1 MSLQSRSSGIDGLA
15 IFASSAFA
23 LGLAAIVTL
32 DRIGA
37 PGGLVRAIGPV
48 LALIGVTVFGLG
60 ARNADLGSFLAA
72 GRRVQ
77 PFYGGLCG
85 VAIAAGI
92 ALCLYPDLASPADP
106 PLLGV
111 AIGWALGAI
120 VFAPLLRRF
129 GATSLAD
136 VIATRFSRSPIR
148 LVSGAVVW
156 TTAALTALAGFE
168 VAVAATQALLATS
181 RGWAEA
187 VVALVLFFSVAPG
200 GLTGVIATAAASGGA
215 LAMIVLLG
223 FASGSSPGAP
233 PADWHAALL
242 PASFAAS
249 APKLIATTAA
259 VAGFFALEPAA
270 VASRS
275 ARAAARAGFVAV
287 VLGVALAGLAGAALS
302 GVPVQL
308 ATGDLSPVI
317 ASLAGAATLV
327 SAMALARLGVQGSS
341 RAFGV
346 ALAAPPKPFPTLAS
360 VRLARMRAVQ
370 LVVVIGCALCDG
382 EGLIDARTAL
392 VAAMALSLALTA
404 PVVALALVPRV
415 GPLSAS
421 LGMLCAFAVVIVR
434 TAPMTGM
441 PGAADLF
448 EEALMAAAAAF
459 AAGVLACLIV
469 PRRGAAPAP
478 GAFDPFADAPGWNG

>member
-1 MSLQSRSSGIDGLA
+1 MSLQSRSSRIDGLA
-15 IFASSAFA
+15 IFAAAAFA
-23 LGLAAIVTL
+23 LGLMTILTL

-48 LALIGVTVFGLG
+48 LSLVGVTVFGLG
-60 ARNADLGSFLAA
+60 ARNADIGSFLAA

-77 PFYGGLCG
+77 PFYGGLCALA
-85 VAIAAGI
+85 VAAGV
-92 ALCLYPDLASPADP
+92 ALCLYPDLASLSDP

-111 AIGWALGAI
+111 LIGLAMGAT
-120 VFAPLLRRF
+120 VFGPLLRRF

-148 LVSGAVVW
+148 LLSGAVVW
-156 TTAALTALAGFE
+156 TAAALTALAGFE
-168 VAVAATQALLATS
+168 VAVAATQALLTPS

-187 VVALVLFFSVAPG
+187 IVALVLFFGVAPG
-200 GLTGVIATAAASGGA
+200 GLAGVISTAAASGGA

-223 FASGSSPGAP
+223 FASGWRLGAP
-233 PADWHAALL
+233 PADWNAVLL
-242 PASFAAS
+242 AASFAAG

-270 VASRS
+270 VASPGARS
-275 ARAAARAGFVAV
+275 AVRAGLVAA
-287 VLGVALAGLAGAALS
+287 VLGAALAGLAGAALS
-302 GVPVQL
+302 IAPGRL
-308 ATGDLSPVI
+308 AAGDLSPVV
-317 ASLAGAATLV
+317 ASLIGAAILA
-327 SAMALARLGVQGSS
+327 SATALARLGVQGSS

-346 ALAAPPKPFPTLAS
+346 ALADPPKPFPTLAS
-360 VRLARMRAVQ
+360 VRLARMRAAQ
-370 LVVVIGCALCDG
+370 LAVVVGCVLCDRR
-382 EGLIDARTAL
+382 GLIDARTAL
-392 VAAMALSLALTA
+392 IAAMALSLALTT

-421 LGMLCAFAVVIVR
+421 LGMLCAFGVVIAR

-448 EEALMAAAAAF
+448 EGALTAAAAAF
-459 AAGVLACLIV
+459 AAGVLAGLV
-469 PRRGAAPAP
+469 APRRGPAPTP
-478 GAFDPFADAPGWNG
+478 GAFDPFADTPG